1 MKVYTI
7 DVVFFEDITFTVDVS
22 IAPAEPDVG
31 IMNEYVEEWE
41 IIRVDAIPALRLAHV
56 TAGPVTPLS
65 AADTIMG
72 RRTFCTS
79 WLFWAPSLRRAH
91 RGASWRQ
98 LMNSSP
104 DTRR

>member
-41 IIRVDAIPALRLAHV
+41 IIRVDDCGLWRLKNETFKLHV
-56 TAGPVTPLS
+56 
-65 AADTIMG
+65 
-72 RRTFCTS
+72 RR
-79 WLFWAPSLRRAH
+79 
-91 RGASWRQ
+91 
-98 LMNSSP
+98 
-104 DTRR
+104 